1 MYDRILVPLD
11 GSPLAEQV
19 LPYVSRISLGLGI
32 PVYLFQVLDA
42 VNERLADPAHGLYT
56 SAIADGLHDNAI
68 DYLNSVKRNMSGKE
82 ITTDAYEGNAVS
94 SIIEEA
100 DKSPGSL
107 VAMSTHGRS
116 GVTRLL
122 MGSATDNVLHHT
134 KNPMLIVRGHRDGEP
149 TLDTNLETII
159 VPLDGSPLAEQVL
172 PHVAALANALN
183 LKVTLVRAAATSEQF
198 RAVTG
203 FQQIDGITGLHF
215 KNFETMTQAAGSQ
228 AADYIKEQEDSL
240 RRQGVTSVDY
250 KIVPG
255 SAAQVIVDVALAT
268 PDNMVAM
275 TTHGHSGPAH
285 WTLGSVTDRVVRHSG
300 DPVLVIRTS

>member
-32 PVYLFQVLDA
+32 PVHLFQVLDA

-56 SAIADGLHDNAI
+56 SAIADWLHDNAI

-149 TLDTNLETII
+149 TLESKRPISRRA
-159 VPLDGSPLAEQVL
+159 PWWQCPPMAAPASP
-172 PHVAALANALN
+172 
-183 LKVTLVRAAATSEQF
+183 
-198 RAVTG
+198 G
-203 FQQIDGITGLHF
+203 C
-215 KNFETMTQAAGSQ
+215 
-228 AADYIKEQEDSL
+228 
-240 RRQGVTSVDY
+240 
-250 KIVPG
+250 
-255 SAAQVIVDVALAT
+255 
-268 PDNMVAM
+268 
-275 TTHGHSGPAH
+275 
-285 WTLGSVTDRVVRHSG
+285 
-300 DPVLVIRTS
+300 